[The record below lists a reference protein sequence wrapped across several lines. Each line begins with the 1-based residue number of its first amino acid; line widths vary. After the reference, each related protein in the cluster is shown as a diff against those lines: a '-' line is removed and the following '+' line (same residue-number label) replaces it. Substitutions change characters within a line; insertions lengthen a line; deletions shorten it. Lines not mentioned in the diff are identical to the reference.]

1 VLNAYSS
8 LPDGDQPKAVEL
20 LTQRATWARKLMD
33 TVAGGKIPA
42 NMLNVNQVQRLLA
55 FNDKELAEAVTKH
68 WGTLR
73 TTRDPAR
80 EQFVNEMRRLV
91 RNTKGDPHRGTEV
104 FNRVCGQCH
113 KIHGQGQDVGPDI
126 TANGRA
132 SVEQL
137 LSNVFDPSLVIG
149 ASYQAR
155 TVLATDGRV
164 ITGLLVEDSPQRI
177 VLKVQGGK
185 LETIAREDI
194 DAMKVS
200 ELSLMPEGL
209 EKQLQ
214 PQEIADLFAFITLD
228 KHPDDPSA
236 RPIPSGQE
244 ARR

>member
-1 VLNAYSS
+1 
-8 LPDGDQPKAVEL
+8 L
-20 LTQRATWARKLMD
+20 LTQRKSWAKPLFAAIGEGRIATN
-33 TVAGGKIPA
+33 V
-42 NMLNVNQVQRLLA
+42 LNVNQVQRLVA
-55 FNDKELAEAVTKH
+55 FNDSELTAAVNKH
-68 WGTLR
+68 WGTIR

-80 EQFVNEMRRLV
+80 EQLVAEMRKLIR
-91 RNTKGDPHRGTEV
+91 TTGADPHRGVEV

-126 TANGRA
+126 TSNGRA
-132 SVEQL
+132 SFEQL

-155 TVLATDGRV
+155 TVQAADGRI
-164 ITGLLVEDSPQRI
+164 ITGLLVEDSQERV

-185 LETIAREDI
+185 LETVARADI

-214 PQEIADLFAFITLD
+214 PQEIADLFALLSLD
-228 KHPDDPSA
+228 KHPSDPSA
-236 RPIPSGQE
+236 RPIPSGPP
-244 ARR
+244 AK